1 MNEETV
7 NLIHQHGSLSDRL
20 LTTKNEDFSKV
31 IETTIRNIET
41 KLEAQGITLPNNLRV

>member
-7 NLIHQHGSLSDRL
+7 SLIHQHGSLSDRL
-20 LTTKNEDFSKV
+20 LTTKNEQFSKV

-41 KLEAQGITLPNNLRV
+41 KLEAQGVSLPKQMRV